1 VVNAMGRYLRRATKE
16 DRDLLFRW
24 ANDSLVRENSF
35 STEKISYDEH
45 VKWFDRLLNRND
57 CIQYIY
63 MDDDCSVG
71 QARITLKD
79 DTAEIGY
86 SICTE
91 KRRLGYGQDL
101 LHIISERVWEDFPD
115 VKKVYG
121 EVKPENIASQ
131 KAFLD
136 AGYKETYR
144 VFEMVREEEHN

>member
-1 VVNAMGRYLRRATKE
+1 MRRYLRRATEE
-16 DRDLLFRW
+16 DRDLLFQW

-35 STEKISYDEH
+35 STVKISYEEH
-45 VKWFDRLLNRND
+45 VKWFDRILKRDD

-63 MDDDCSVG
+63 MDDDCPVG
-71 QARITLKD
+71 QVRITLKD
-79 DTAEIGY
+79 HTAEIGY
-86 SICTE
+86 SICAE

-101 LHIISERVWEDFPD
+101 LHLISEKVWEEFPD

-121 EVKPENIASQ
+121 EVKPGNIASQ

-144 VFEMVREEEHN
+144 VFEMIRDEGCN

>member
-1 VVNAMGRYLRRATKE
+1 MGRYLRRATKE

-86 SICTE
+86 SICRE
-91 KRRLGYGQDL
+91 KRRLGDGQDL